1 MFAEE
6 DKHGLVE
13 DMHIAKAVF
22 LCAFALVMKD
32 GRGHIAILKAGF
44 QKTIGEIDVF
54 SVHKKRFVEAPT
66 MI

>member
-44 QKTIGEIDVF
+44 QKTIGEIDPGPF
-54 SVHKKRFVEAPT
+54 DYRT
-66 MI
+66 